1 MKAFMVFMFS
11 LLVVACCPAIA
22 DVITVDQVLAE
33 TIAAGNTD
41 TLESWLIYQCLALL
55 DAYPWLIWPLVFL
68 ALCVP
73 VLGPLANYT
82 GNPKFNKAGI
92 FINSFLQLITFGSS
106 KNQPDV
112 LSMAELTTNLP
123 SAWPDLLR
131 RKITAHQKKLEK
143 ELESV
148 PLTAPD
154 TKHYF

>member
-1 MKAFMVFMFS
+1 MKPVFIFFLS
-11 LLVVACCPAIA
+11 VVGVACCPAFA
-22 DVITVDQVLAE
+22 DVVTVEQVIAETVSTGNTETLQNWVIYQALGLLAE
-33 TIAAGNTD
+33 
-41 TLESWLIYQCLALL
+41 
-55 DAYPWLIWPLVFL
+55 YPWLIWPLIFL

-73 VLGPLANYT
+73 VLSTLTNYT

-112 LSMAELTTNLP
+112 LSMVELTTHRP
-123 SAWPDLLR
+123 SLWPDLLR
-131 RKITAHQKKLEK
+131 RKITAHQKRLEK